1 MQPLERDAGVCFQRE
16 VISLLI
22 LLRRGAFVCS
32 LAKTRMRCVGGAKLN
47 KHKAARPELAGEGL
61 SAAAVL
67 APTTVSSGSWPRH
80 VLAPPLL
87 QRARLQPRFVFIT
100 FPFTGG
106 ALRAQDNKD
115 VEGR

>member
-1 MQPLERDAGVCFQRE
+1 MRL
-16 VISLLI
+16 
-22 LLRRGAFVCS
+22 

-47 KHKAARPELAGEGL
+47 KHKAVRLELAGKGP

-67 APTTVSSGSWPRH
+67 APTAVTSGSWPRH
-80 VLAPPLL
+80 VLAPRLL
-87 QRARLQPRFVFIT
+87 RRARLRPRFVFIT